1 MNKDLNELNDLIQ
14 NIKEVKEIK
23 TVQITKEQ
31 LISKLRE
38 LEISPEDFAYE
49 DYDDNK
55 IGFGRIIEVDQHGG
69 EGEGSNWYSVKHLKN
84 TNQYFKISGY
94 YTSYHGTDFDSY
106 EDCLKEVFPEEKTI
120 TVYR

>member
-1 MNKDLNELNDLIQ
+1 MNKDLNELKDLIQ
-14 NIKEVKEIK
+14 DIKDIK

-38 LEISPEDFAYE
+38 LEILPEDFAYE

-55 IGFGRIIEVDQHGG
+55 IGFGPITEVDQHGG
-69 EGEGSNWYSVKHLKN
+69 EGEGSNWYSIKHIKN